1 MSNTSSGESFTI
13 FLQNWLDHQ
22 QAYLNQL
29 VEIKY
34 STETANKQ
42 QLIKKLHSHYANYY
56 EEKSKIIW
64 DDTILLFSPP
74 WLTTLEKTFLWVG
87 GFKPT
92 LAFTL
97 LEASVSN
104 MEPSQVEKV
113 QKLKSET
120 IKEEHNLMEALVMVQ
135 ESMGSRMLSSLDR
148 HGDGLVNG
156 EVSEFDEVMQE
167 LKTSMARVIQNADIL
182 RRNTMMGMFGILDLD
197 QNLKFLIA
205 LLKYQLGVRAY
216 GLQNDAQRG

>member
-1 MSNTSSGESFTI
+1 MSTTSSVESFTT
-13 FLQNWLDHQ
+13 FLQNWLEHQ
-22 QAYLNQL
+22 QHYLNQL
-29 VEIKY
+29 VKIEN
-34 STETANKQ
+34 STETVNKQ
-42 QLIKKLHSHYANYY
+42 QLIKNLLSHYANYY

-64 DDTILLFSPP
+64 DDTHLLFSPP
-74 WLTTLEKTFLWVG
+74 WLTTLEKAFLWVG

-113 QKLKSET
+113 QQLKMET
-120 IKEEHNLMEALVMVQ
+120 IKEEHNLKEALVMVQ

-148 HGDGLVNG
+148 DGDGLVDG

-167 LKTSMARVIQNADIL
+167 LKTSMARVIQNADNL
-182 RRNTMMGMFGILDLD
+182 RRNTMMGVFRILDLD

-205 LLKYQLGVRAY
+205 LLKYQLRVRAY
-216 GLQNDAQRG
+216 